1 VTMTESGPGTMREA
15 VATVLAAAWTPDT
28 TLRQWWEALASAG
41 LSQPTWPVGLGGLGC
56 RLPAARTV
64 VELLGAAGTI
74 GPPTG
79 GIAVSLAAPTLLEHG
94 TPDQTSRYLL
104 PIARGEESWCQLFSE
119 PGAGSDLA
127 GLTTRAER
135 DGERWVVTGQKVWNS
150 SADIAR
156 RGLLLARTDPDA
168 PKHRGITMFALD
180 MDQPGVEVRPLRQMN
195 GETNFCEVFI
205 DHAVVGDDEVIGN
218 PGSGWDVA
226 RTTLRHERQSVANR
240 AASGLVAAAS
250 GEKAGMLDRRVGAIV
265 EEAARLRP
273 DRVSG
278 YAVPAKLLNELARQR
293 GRDTDPV
300 LRDHLARYYT
310 ATRLN
315 RMNTQRL
322 RETGGRYPGSEGP
335 LVKMGLVATC
345 LLSAELVFEVLGAEG
360 MLGGAEAPLG
370 GSLHRSALGSPGAR
384 LGGGTDEIQRNVIGE
399 RGLGFPREPA
409 AG

>member
-1 VTMTESGPGTMREA
+1 MREA
-15 VATVLAAAWTPDT
+15 VATALATAWSPDT
-28 TLRQWWEALASAG
+28 TLRQWWGVLATAG

-56 RLPAARTV
+56 HPSVARTV
-64 VELLGAAGTI
+64 AELLGAAGTI
-74 GPPTG
+74 GAPTG

-94 TPDQTSRYLL
+94 TSDQMARYL
-104 PIARGEESWCQLFSE
+104 PPMARGEESWCQLFSE

-135 DGERWVVTGQKVWNS
+135 DGDHWVVTGQKVWNS
-150 SADIAR
+150 AADIAR

-168 PKHRGITMFALD
+168 PKHHGITMFALD

-205 DHAVVGDDEVIGN
+205 DQAMVGEDEVIGA
-218 PGSGWDVA
+218 PGLGWDVA

-240 AASGLVAAAS
+240 GASGLVAAPS
-250 GEKAGMLDRRVGAIV
+250 GEKAGMLDRPVGDILD
-265 EEAARLRP
+265 EAARLRP
-273 DRVSG
+273 DQVNG
-278 YAVPAKLLNELARQR
+278 YAVPAKLLNQLAKQR

-300 LRDHLARYYT
+300 MRDRLARYYS

-315 RMNTQRL
+315 RMNAQRL
-322 RETGGRYPGSEGP
+322 RETGGCSPGSEGP
-335 LVKMGLVATC
+335 LVKLGLVATC
-345 LLSAELVFEVLGAEG
+345 ILSAELVFEVIGAEG
-360 MLGGAEAPLG
+360 TLADADAPLG

-399 RGLGFPREPA
+399 RGLGFPREPLV
-409 AG
+409 G